1 MPKYKNVNEGVIDRF
16 ISAIFTRVGKGFES
30 RAINKL
36 RKTDPELAKQLKK
49 LQDTKKEIEK
59 NLSKKSKKQLAK
71 GEPTDALKRSIA
83 AFGVSADSDW

>member
-1 MPKYKNVNEGVIDRF
+1 MPKYKNINEGLVSRF
-16 ISAIFTRVGKGFES
+16 IKALFDKAATGLES
-30 RAINKL
+30 RTINKL
-36 RKTDPELAKQLKK
+36 KKTDPKLANQFQK